1 MLSITKIIFNVK
13 LIQGQIGLNS
23 VHMVMELIRDN
34 RKIVDRI
41 SHEHIDKFVGL
52 LQRDKVCSDLTSM
65 FISAITLVIH
75 YKCYVYILNTWF
87 KQCRSIFL
95 CLNL

>member
-1 MLSITKIIFNVK
+1 MPNITILFFNVK

-52 LQRDKVCSDLTSM
+52 LQRDKVCSDLTSN
-65 FISAITLVIH
+65 
-75 YKCYVYILNTWF
+75 VYCSNHSHHDFMKNVVFT
-87 KQCRSIFL
+87 
-95 CLNL
+95 

>member
-52 LQRDKVCSDLTSM
+52 LQRDKVCSDLTSN
-65 FISAITLVIH
+65 
-75 YKCYVYILNTWF
+75 VYFRNHSGYSL
-87 KQCRSIFL
+87 
-95 CLNL
+95 

>member
-1 MLSITKIIFNVK
+1 MPNITKIIFYVK
-13 LIQGQIGLNS
+13 LFQGQIGLNS

-52 LQRDKVCSDLTSM
+52 LQRDKVCSDLTSNVYCSNHSGDFM
-65 FISAITLVIH
+65 INVIFT
-75 YKCYVYILNTWF
+75 C
-87 KQCRSIFL
+87 
-95 CLNL
+95 